1 LYENENVS
9 KFINKDKDLMLP
21 KEVVAKAM
29 FALLTDKKYKPGTIL
44 EVTDF
49 EKWREVSILN
59 DPPQGPAKEGSNKK
73 VGLHDIMQ
81 YLGGE
86 ENPNIKVDDLK

>member
-1 LYENENVS
+1 MYEDENVS
-9 KFINKDKDLMLP
+9 KFIDKDKDVMLP
-21 KEVVAKAM
+21 KEVVGKAM
-29 FALLTDKKYKPGTIL
+29 FALLTDKRYKPGTIL

-73 VGLHDIMQ
+73 VGLQDIMQ
-81 YLGGE
+81 YLGGAE
-86 ENPNIKVDDLK
+86 DPNFILDDLK